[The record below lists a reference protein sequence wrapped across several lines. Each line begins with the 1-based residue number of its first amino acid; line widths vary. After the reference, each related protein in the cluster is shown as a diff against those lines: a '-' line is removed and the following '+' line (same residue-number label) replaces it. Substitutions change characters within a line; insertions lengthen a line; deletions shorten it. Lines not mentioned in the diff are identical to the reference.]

1 MEQYSQEEWIDFL
14 TKMNLTAEA
23 LPGLLRRQEDAES
36 FFEVLQDNLSKELSD
51 SMEVRLPVGY
61 AIGKYQV
68 VEEAGVGGM
77 AVVYKAKRA
86 DNLFDQQVAIKVL
99 SPLLNTD
106 KYEQYFK
113 AERQLLASLNHPNIA
128 SIFDGGITDDQS
140 PYLVMEYVDGLPINQ
155 YCKLHRLSIS
165 DTLNRIMIPVCRA
178 VIHAHNNFILH
189 RDIKPSN
196 VLITDDG
203 QVKLLDFGIS
213 KLFDDQLEED
223 TSFGGT
229 LKYASPEQLS
239 HKPLSVQSDIYQ
251 LGVLLYE
258 LLTGRMPFEGDG
270 RDEVI
275 SMIQR
280 GQFQSPMTLNPSIRR
295 DLDAITAKCM
305 AVDAGQR
312 YQTVTDLVAD
322 LQNYLGYF
330 PVTARAMSWGYS
342 SRLFL
347 KRNSIAS
354 ALVAVIVVVSMGA
367 AVITQIQKRALE
379 REQQKVM
386 ASNEFLTK
394 IFEANDPGLVQG
406 EQVTAVA
413 LLRNSEKEINNI
425 SDPEIKASAQV
436 QLGSLYKRLG
446 LWKESGPLFF
456 DALQYYQ
463 ERNGSALELGRLY
476 NEISGYYRD
485 MSEYDKADS
494 VIQLAISHLEQEKD
508 GYPLALAVSY
518 KDHGYVL
525 YLKGKYEQGED
536 EVRKAIALIEDA
548 IASGHSERGGSLKKE
563 IQLGFAYN
571 YLSSN
576 LREQSRY
583 EEALEV
589 SLAAV
594 ELGEKFEGEDVT
606 LKLIALNNLSL
617 VYSRLDDFERQVQIL
632 RDLLQENYRIY
643 GHDHPTTLSSYAN
656 LGSAYYK
663 LKDYVKSDSLQLLAY
678 EAYLAKFGPYHNYT
692 VSVLYNLGNSKFG
705 QRDFGNALS
714 YYEKVLEAD
723 VKNFGDDHPYVAGDY
738 VSMGMTYQAQ
748 KQFEKAEVSYL
759 KAFNIYLGKLGEKS
773 RKVVNVYANL
783 GDLYGELNDM
793 KKAKFNYTKAIDISK
808 EVLGEDH
815 PYHRELVEE
824 WAELQSEL

>member
-1 MEQYSQEEWIDFL
+1 MEQYSREEWIDFL
-14 TKMNLTAEA
+14 TKMNLSAEA
-23 LPGLLRRQEDAES
+23 LPDLLGRQNDAES
-36 FFEVLQDNLSKELSD
+36 FFDALQDDLFKQLSNSL
-51 SMEVRLPVGY
+51 EVRLPVGY
-61 AIGKYQV
+61 TIGKYQV
-68 VEEAGVGGM
+68 VEEVGVGGM

-86 DNLFDQQVAIKVL
+86 DKLFDQQVAIKVL

-128 SIFDGGITDDQS
+128 SIFDGGLTDDQT
-140 PYLVMEYVDGLPINQ
+140 PYLIMEYVDGLPINQ
-155 YCKLHRLSIS
+155 YCKQHRLSIS

-178 VIHAHNNFILH
+178 VIHAHNAFILH

-203 QVKLLDFGIS
+203 QVKLLDFGIG

-239 HKPLSVQSDIYQ
+239 HKALSVQSDIYQ

-258 LLTGRMPFEGDG
+258 LLTGRMPFDGDD
-270 RDEVI
+270 RDKVI
-275 SMIQR
+275 AMIR
-280 GQFQSPMTLNPSIRR
+280 SGQFRAPMTLNPAIKT
-295 DLDAITAKCM
+295 DLNAIIIKCM
-305 AVDAGQR
+305 AVDAVQR
-312 YQTVTDLVAD
+312 YQTVTDLVTD
-322 LQNYLGYF
+322 LQNYLGHF
-330 PVTARAMSWGYS
+330 PVAARETSWGYS

-347 KRNSIAS
+347 RRNTLAS

-367 AVITQIQKRALE
+367 AIITQIQKRALE

-406 EQVTAVA
+406 EEVTAVA
-413 LLRNSEKEINNI
+413 LLRNSEKAIRNI

-494 VIQLAISHLEQEKD
+494 TIQLAISHLERKKD
-508 GYPLALAVSY
+508 SNPLALATSY

-525 YLKGKYEQGED
+525 YLKGKYEQGEG

-548 IASGHSERGGSLKKE
+548 IASGHTEGGGSLKKE
-563 IQLGFAYN
+563 ILLGFAYN

-576 LREQSRY
+576 LREQSKY
-583 EEALEV
+583 EEALEA

-617 VYSRLDDFERQVQIL
+617 VYSRLHDFEKQAQIL
-632 RDLLQENYRIY
+632 RDLLDENFRIY
-643 GHDHPTTLSSYAN
+643 GPDHPSTLSSYAN

-663 LKDYVKSDSLQLLAY
+663 LKDYAKSDSLQLLAY
-678 EAYLAKFGPYHNYT
+678 EAYLAKFGPFHNYT

-714 YYEKVLEAD
+714 YYEKVLAAD
-723 VKNFGDDHPYVAGDY
+723 VNNFGDEHPYVAGDY
-738 VSMGMTYQAQ
+738 VSMGMTWQAMQKFDEAERSYQ
-748 KQFEKAEVSYL
+748 
-759 KAFNIYLGKLGEKS
+759 KAFNIYLDKLGEKS
-773 RKVVNVYANL
+773 RKVIDVYSNF

-793 KKAKFNYTKAIDISK
+793 AKAELNYAKAIELSK

-815 PYHRELVEE
+815 PYHQKLKDE
-824 WAELQSEL
+824 WAAIQSK

>member
-14 TKMNLTAEA
+14 TKMNLSAEV
-23 LPGLLRRQEDAES
+23 LPDLLGRQNDAEL
-36 FFEVLQDNLSKELSD
+36 FFDGLQDNLTKQLSD
-51 SMEVRLPVGY
+51 SLEIRLPAGY
-61 AIGKYQV
+61 VIGKYQV
-68 VEEAGVGGM
+68 LEEAGVGGM

-140 PYLVMEYVDGLPINQ
+140 PYLIMEYVDGLPINR
-155 YCKLHRLSIS
+155 YCQQHRLSIS
-165 DTLNRIMIPVCRA
+165 ETLNHVMIPVCRA

-203 QVKLLDFGIS
+203 QVKLLDFGIG

-258 LLTGRMPFEGDG
+258 LLTGRMPFEGDE
-270 RDEVI
+270 RSAVI
-275 SMIQR
+275 SRIQN
-280 GQFQSPMTLNPSIRR
+280 GQFQSPMTLNPAIKR
-295 DLDAITAKCM
+295 DLDAIITKCL

-322 LQNYLGYF
+322 LQNYLRHF
-330 PVTARAMSWGYS
+330 PVSAREASWGYS

-347 KRNSIAS
+347 KRNTITS
-354 ALVAVIVVVSMGA
+354 ALVAVIVIVSMGA

-386 ASNEFLTK
+386 ASNDFLTK
-394 IFEANDPGLVQG
+394 IFDANDPGLVQG
-406 EQVTAVA
+406 EEVTAVA
-413 LLRNSEKEINNI
+413 LLRNSEKEISNI
-425 SDPEIKASAQV
+425 SDPQIKAYAQL
-436 QLGSLYKRLG
+436 QLGSLYKKLG

-456 DALQYYQ
+456 GALEYYQ
-463 ERNGSALELGRLY
+463 EGNGSALEIGRLY

-494 VIQLAISHLEQEKD
+494 VIQLAINHLETEQND
-508 GYPLALAVSY
+508 NPLALSISY

-525 YLKGKYEQGED
+525 YQKGEYKQGEV
-536 EVRKAIALIEDA
+536 EVRKAISLIEGA
-548 IASGHSERGGSLKKE
+548 IASGHSEEGFSLSKE

-576 LREQSRY
+576 LREQSKY
-583 EEALEV
+583 DEALEA
-589 SLAAV
+589 SLTAV
-594 ELGEKFEGEDVT
+594 ALGEQYADEDIS
-606 LKLIALNNLSL
+606 LKLIGLNNLAIL
-617 VYSRLDDFERQVQIL
+617 YSRLDNFEKQVEIL
-632 RDLLQENYRIY
+632 RSLLEENLRIY
-643 GHDHPTTLSSYAN
+643 GAENPNTISSYAN

-663 LKDYVKSDSLQLLAY
+663 LKDYTKSDSLQLLAY
-678 EAYLAKFGPYHNYT
+678 EAYLAKFGPYHNYA

-714 YYEKVLEAD
+714 YYEKVLAAD
-723 VKNFGDDHPYVAGDY
+723 LNNFGDDHPYVAGDY
-738 VSMGMTYQAQ
+738 VSMGMTWQAMQKFDEAERSYQ
-748 KQFEKAEVSYL
+748 
-759 KAFNIYLGKLGEKS
+759 KAFSIYLDKLGEKS
-773 RKVVNVYANL
+773 RKVIDVYSNF

-793 KKAKFNYTKAIDISK
+793 KKAELNYTKAIELSK

-815 PYHRELVEE
+815 PYHQKLKDE
-824 WAELQSEL
+824 WAAIQSK